1 MSNRLLPR
9 LLPAALL
16 FLIATVLAGCGP
28 DLAQRMSTTEWGLC
42 GTVVVVLAIVAL
54 VDLLG
59 DATRTFGN
67 KVIWS
72 LVIVLMPVLG
82 VILYFIFGR

>member
-1 MSNRLLPR
+1 MSNRLPPR

-28 DLAQRMSTTEWGLC
+28 NLFQRMSATEWGLC
-42 GTVVVVLAIVAL
+42 GTVVVVLDIVAL